1 MLISSRYSG
10 IASAYSD
17 NAMKIDVLMAW
28 DDTNNDY
35 VKIPSAIKFD
45 AQGNIWGVNA
55 KHRSDALRWSKLTLV
70 NPQDLDVGVRTSV
83 QIQDART
90 TLQAFGMLPEDA
102 ISAYLKHMWEHCIRK
117 LKDAEGEETVD
128 TARFHVV
135 FTIPAIW
142 PNYARERMQKAIEKA
157 GILKKR
163 KAGPT
168 THDFVSEPEA
178 AALATLS
185 GIEGRH
191 NIKVC
196 SLYPRFIDCFNII
209 LGQ

>member
-1 MLISSRYSG
+1 MLTSSRYSG
-10 IASAYSD
+10 IAYAYSGH
-17 NAMKIDVLMAW
+17 ATKIDNIMTW
-28 DDTNNDY
+28 DETNNDY
-35 VKIPSAIKFD
+35 VKVPSAIKFD
-45 AQGNIWGVNA
+45 AQGNIWGVDA

-70 NPQDLDVGVRTSV
+70 NPPDLDVGVRNSI

-90 TLQAFGMLPEDA
+90 ALQALGMLPEEA
-102 ISAYLKHMWEHCIRK
+102 ISAYLKHMWEHCIKK
-117 LKDAEGEETVD
+117 LKDAEGEETVE
-128 TARFHVV
+128 TSRFHVV

-142 PNYARERMQKAIEKA
+142 PNYARERMQKAIDKA

-163 KAGPT
+163 TAGPT
-168 THDFVSEPEA
+168 NHDFVSEPEA

-196 SLYPRFIDCFNII
+196 SLDPRLSNYFNLI

>member
-1 MLISSRYSG
+1 MLISSRFSG
-10 IASAYSD
+10 IAYAYSD
-17 NAMKIDVLMAW
+17 NAMKIDTLMCW

-35 VKIPSAIKFD
+35 TKIPSAIKFD
-45 AQGNIWGVNA
+45 AQGNIWGIDA
-55 KHRSDALRWSKLTLV
+55 KYRSDALRWFKLTLV
-70 NPQDLDVGVRTSV
+70 NPQDLDVGVRNSI

-90 TLQAFGMLPEDA
+90 ALQDLRMLPEEA
-102 ISAYLKHMWEHCIRK
+102 ISAYLKHMWEHCIKK
-117 LKDAEGEETVD
+117 LKDAEGEETVE
-128 TARFHVV
+128 TSRFHVV

-142 PNYARERMQKAIEKA
+142 PNYARERMKKAIEKA

-163 KAGPT
+163 TAGPT
-168 THDFVSEPEA
+168 NHDFVSEPEA

-196 SLYPRFIDCFNII
+196 SLVPS
-209 LGQ
+209 